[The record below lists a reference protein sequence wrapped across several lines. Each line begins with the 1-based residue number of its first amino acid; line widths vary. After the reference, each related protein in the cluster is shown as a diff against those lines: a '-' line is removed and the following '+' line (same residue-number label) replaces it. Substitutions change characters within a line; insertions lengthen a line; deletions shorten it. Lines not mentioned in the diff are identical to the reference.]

1 MSKGQNKMK
10 IDIMRREAVRP
21 KESKKNKRCKNF
33 EVRMNLTYLGSSKK
47 FTGSWGWTER
57 RKTVESIEY

>member
-1 MSKGQNKMK
+1 
-10 IDIMRREAVRP
+10 MRMEAVRP